1 MSVGE
6 RESGQLR
13 LGKHRG
19 VLLALSAALMT
30 GACAQVAELPL
41 PGQSQQPQATA
52 SAQDSAQPTSELD
65 RAVAYWGEQYE
76 KNPRDKNAAI
86 SFARNLKADGQ
97 KQRALGV
104 LQQASIF
111 HSHDRELASEFGRL
125 ALEFDQVALAQKL
138 LTFADDPVKPDWRV
152 ISARG
157 TVLAKQGDYK
167 GAIPFYE
174 RALKV
179 SPNQASVV
187 NNLAMAHAANG
198 EPNKAEPLLRSVARD
213 SGADPKIQQNLALV
227 LGLQG
232 KYDEAKHMARANLP
246 EDSAVADVEYL
257 RRMVK
262 LEPQSSGAG
271 TALASSQPAAPALRS
286 ATIAPEKSGA
296 WDTRVAQAAGRPT
309 LKPSQR

>member
-1 MSVGE
+1 MSGE
-6 RESGQLR
+6 LQSSRLR
-13 LGKHRG
+13 LGKRRR
-19 VLLALSAALMT
+19 VLLALSAALMS
-30 GACAQVAELPL
+30 GACAQISELPI
-41 PGQSQQPQATA
+41 PGQSPQTQAAATA
-52 SAQDSAQPTSELD
+52 QNSAQPASELD
-65 RAVAYWGEQYE
+65 RAIAYWGEQYE

-86 SFARNLKADGQ
+86 SFARNLKANGQ
-97 KQRALGV
+97 KQRALAV

-111 HSHDRELASEFGRL
+111 HNNDRELASEFGRL

-138 LTFADDPVKPDWRV
+138 LAFADDPVKPDWRV

-179 SPNQASVV
+179 SPNQPSVV

-198 EPNKAEPLLRSVARD
+198 QPDKAEPMLRSAARD
-213 SGADPKIQQNLALV
+213 GGADPKIQQNLALV

-232 KYDEAKHMARANLP
+232 KYDEARHMARAHLP
-246 EDSAVADVEYL
+246 EDSAAEDVEYL

-262 LEPQSSGAG
+262 LEPRSSGAG
-271 TALASSQPAAPALRS
+271 TAIASSPPVAPALRS
-286 ATIAPEKSGA
+286 ATIEPEAAST
-296 WDTRVAQAAGRPT
+296 WDTRVAQAAERPN